1 MAARAEAGGSE
12 DAMARG
18 TSGNEPGIRQPR
30 AAERLPA
37 ESDPGTG
44 PLRLWLLAVRCWFS
58 RPVIRA
64 LAANPGAP
72 KLLLRCLT
80 IRRWDVQAAVAANPR
95 CPKRVSNWNVWAA
108 DWAVSAAVAANP
120 ATNPGALA
128 ALAGSSDARVR
139 LQLAANPSLPPAL
152 ADRLLADRDRFV
164 RAAAAANPAAPAA
177 GLQRL
182 ADGMTEPAWVL
193 RAVAGNPA
201 CPAELSDQLLTW
213 MALGGPGHAD
223 PLFDPVSCTGHPGD
237 TRYTELSWYLEQA
250 RGRAAVRH
258 PLWRVRAMIMPA
270 TGRMAVES
278 AKELARDARSEVR
291 RPIAG
296 ARGLPAHVLRE
307 LRHDPN
313 PAVAGLAAANWARS
327 RQAIR
332 RSLLIAV
339 LRFGVAGAFPLAV
352 VSSALVGVATTSGQH
367 AGPRSPVSTLAGSGI
382 SGSGDWPLWVKGA
395 MPTTLLLDGNGLV
408 VCGLTAAAPHTGFI
422 TVTPGNMEVTLD
434 IPGAVTVPGGQAVR
448 QPVVVPAGQQAQY
461 LYPAGSSPVEV
472 QVSGQMVPMP
482 GCDR

>member
-1 MAARAEAGGSE
+1 MAARAEAGGIE

-18 TSGNEPGIRQPR
+18 TSGNEPGTGRSR
-30 AAERLPA
+30 AARWLPA
-37 ESDPGTG
+37 ASDPETG
-44 PLRLWLLAVRCWFS
+44 PLRLWLLAVRGWFS

-64 LAANPGAP
+64 LAANPSAP
-72 KLLLRCLT
+72 KLLLRCLNT
-80 IRRWDVQAAVAANPR
+80 RRWDVQAVVAANPR
-95 CPKRVSNWNVWAA
+95 CPKRVSNGNVWAA

-139 LQLAANPSLPPAL
+139 LQLAANPSLSPEL

-182 ADGMTEPAWVL
+182 AEGMTEPAWVL
-193 RAVAGNPA
+193 RAIAGNPA

-213 MALGGPGHAD
+213 MTLGGPGHAD

-250 RGRAAVRH
+250 KGPAAMRH
-258 PLWRVRAMIMPA
+258 PLWRVRAMILPA
-270 TGRMAVES
+270 TGRLAVEQ
-278 AKELARDARSEVR
+278 AGELARDARSEVR
-291 RPIAG
+291 HALAG
-296 ARGLPAHVLRE
+296 ARSLTVSLLRE
-307 LRHDPN
+307 LRHDPD
-313 PAVAGLAAANWARS
+313 PGVAGLAAAAWSRN

-339 LRFGVAGAFPLAV
+339 LRFGVVGALPLAV
-352 VSSALVGVATTSGQH
+352 FASALVGVATTSGQH
-367 AGPRSPVSTLAGSGI
+367 AGARSPLSALARSGA
-382 SGSGDWPLWVKGA
+382 GNEAPWANGV
-395 MPTTLLLDGNGLV
+395 MPTTLILDGNGLV

-422 TVTPGNMEVTLD
+422 TVTPGNTEVTLD

-461 LYPAGSSPVEV
+461 QYPAGTSPVEE
-472 QVSGQMVPMP
+472 QLSGQLVPLP